1 MRMREITRLPWV
13 LDALVDAGEAEL
25 GRVTC
30 DSRKAGPDTAFFALP
45 GQKSDG
51 HLFLAGAQAAG
62 APALFLS
69 DPAVFARLAAAWR
82 AETAHP
88 PRQKPALLRV
98 EPGRATLADLV
109 ARLYGSPSERVGL
122 LGVTGTNGKATV
134 TFLVAQTLAA
144 LDIPCGIVGGLGYF
158 IPGRSLPSERTTP
171 EAPDIAEFLTQCS
184 EGHVGTVAME
194 VSSIGIHQERTRG
207 LSFRA
212 AAYTNFTQDH
222 LDYHG
227 TMASY
232 REQKERLFLEYALA
246 GAVFNRDDPVVAE
259 LCGRVRERRT
269 EIPIVSYGLRG
280 PADLSVT
287 DLRLTAAGSAG
298 TLLQGGR
305 RLPFALT
312 LPGAFN
318 VSNWL
323 AALGLLLSAGHAL
336 ERVVP
341 VAERLTGAPGRL
353 ERVPVGSPITVLV
366 DYAHSPDALETVLR
380 ALRPLTQGRL
390 LVAFGC
396 GGDRDRLKRP
406 QMGAIAER
414 LADLAVLTSDNPR
427 GEDPDSILA
436 QIRGGMRN
444 AGQALEI
451 RDRKEAIRTLLDQ
464 ARPGDMVLLAG
475 KGSETYQE
483 VRGRKLPF
491 DDREVV
497 RSWSRERYGA

>member
-1 MRMREITRLPWV
+1 
-13 LDALVDAGEAEL
+13 
-25 GRVTC
+25 
-30 DSRKAGPDTAFFALP
+30 
-45 GQKSDG
+45 
-51 HLFLAGAQAAG
+51 
-62 APALFLS
+62 
-69 DPAVFARLAAAWR
+69 
-82 AETAHP
+82 
-88 PRQKPALLRV
+88 
-98 EPGRATLADLV
+98 
-109 ARLYGSPSERVGL
+109 
-122 LGVTGTNGKATV
+122 
-134 TFLVAQTLAA
+134 
-144 LDIPCGIVGGLGYF
+144 
-158 IPGRSLPSERTTP
+158 
-171 EAPDIAEFLTQCS
+171 
-184 EGHVGTVAME
+184 
-194 VSSIGIHQERTRG
+194 
-207 LSFRA
+207 
-212 AAYTNFTQDH
+212 
-222 LDYHG
+222 
-227 TMASY
+227 
-232 REQKERLFLEYALA
+232 
-246 GAVFNRDDPVVAE
+246 
-259 LCGRVRERRT
+259 
-269 EIPIVSYGLRG
+269 VSYGLRG

-323 AALGLLLSAGHAL
+323 AALGLLLTAGHPL
-336 ERVVP
+336 ERAVS
-341 VAERLTGAPGRL
+341 VAKRLTGAPGRL
-353 ERVPVGSPITVLV
+353 ERVPVGSPMTVLV
-366 DYAHSPDALETVLR
+366 DYAHTPDALETVLR
-380 ALRPLTQGRL
+380 TLRPLTQGRL

>member
-1 MRMREITRLPWV
+1 MRMREIARLPWV
-13 LDALVDAGEAEL
+13 LEALVDDGEAEF
-25 GRVTC
+25 GRVAC

-51 HLFLAGAQAAG
+51 HRFLDGARAAG

-69 DPAVFARLAAAWR
+69 DPTAFARLAASWH
-82 AETAHP
+82 AETVDVP
-88 PRQKPALLRV
+88 GRKRALFRV

-109 ARLYGSPSERVGL
+109 ARLYGSPSEQVGL

-134 TFLVAQTLAA
+134 TFLIAQTLAA

-158 IPGRSLPSERTTP
+158 LPTGTLPSERTTP
-171 EAPDIAEFLTQCS
+171 EAPDVAEFLTHCIG
-184 EGHVGTVAME
+184 EHVGTVAME
-194 VSSIGIHQERTRG
+194 VSSIGVHQERTRG
-207 LSFRA
+207 LRFRA

-232 REQKERLFLEYALA
+232 REQKERLFFEYALG

-259 LCGRVRERRT
+259 LCGRVRERRPDLPVVT
-269 EIPIVSYGLRG
+269 YGLGG

-298 TLLQGGR
+298 TLLQGAR
-305 RLPFALT
+305 RLPFELT

-323 AALGLLLSAGHAL
+323 AALGLLLTAGHPL
-336 ERVVP
+336 ERVVS
-341 VAERLTGAPGRL
+341 VAKRLTGAPGRL
-353 ERVPVGSPITVLV
+353 ERVPVGSPMTVLV
-366 DYAHSPDALETVLR
+366 DYAHTPDALETVLR
-380 ALRPLTQGRL
+380 TLRPLTQGRL

-406 QMGAIAER
+406 QMGAIAEQH
-414 LADLAVLTSDNPR
+414 ADLVVLTSDNPR

-444 AGQALEI
+444 AGRALEI

-483 VRGRKLPF
+483 VRGCKLPF

-497 RSWSRERYGA
+497 RSWSRERFGG